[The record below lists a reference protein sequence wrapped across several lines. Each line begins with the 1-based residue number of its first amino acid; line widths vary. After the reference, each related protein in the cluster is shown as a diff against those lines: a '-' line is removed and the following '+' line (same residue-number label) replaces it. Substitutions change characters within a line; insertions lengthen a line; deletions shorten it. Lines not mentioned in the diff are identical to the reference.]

1 MARFDRLLQPM
12 VQFSIFINVSPLGFF
27 SSLRGLR

>member
-12 VQFSIFINVSPLGFF
+12 VQFSIFINVSPLGF
-27 SSLRGLR
+27 LVVCVD